1 MHLNL
6 FNFIIVLDFV
16 KALDFIIWHHLC
28 FWKLWTISFWNI
40 VSFSFSLSCFWG
52 HRIPV
57 CYIINCISFISLTFL
72 WCLNFLSLSMIALH
86 IYLSIFQLCLVFIA
100 TRRLLILVASLVV
113 EHIVF
118 KDVLLYLKCYNH
130 PLPSHQPFL
139 QGKYRWP
146 GNFA

>member
-1 MHLNL
+1 MHWDLRKEAWELCSDLNQ
-6 FNFIIVLDFV
+6 I
-16 KALDFIIWHHLC
+16 KAEEW
-28 FWKLWTISFWNI
+28 S
-40 VSFSFSLSCFWG
+40 SPSLSSWPTVRPNKPNVG
-52 HRIPV
+52 VWSRKG
-57 CYIINCISFISLTFL
+57 SLQGQQEEWTAHAQQAWTPWYFSGKIF
-72 WCLNFLSLSMIALH
+72 CSLI